1 MIRTEPLAPDEQV
14 VTLAY
19 ADGHPHL
26 VQGRFVRLG
35 DAGKLGGMALL
46 EMYDG
51 DGRLIVGH
59 GASGAPVIDCDG
71 RVAAVVSN
79 VFTQTLVWASREI
92 RISTA
97 WRMPNVVSVPIRS
110 LNDASPID

>member
-1 MIRTEPLAPDEQV
+1 MPTRTAILIWCK
-14 VTLAY
+14 
-19 ADGHPHL
+19 DGSYDL
-26 VQGRFVRLG
+26 EMR
-35 DAGKLGGMALL
+35 AKLGGMALL

-51 DGRLIVGH
+51 DDRLIVGH

-92 RISTA
+92 KMSTA
-97 WRMPNVVSVPIRS
+97 WGMPNVVSVPIRS